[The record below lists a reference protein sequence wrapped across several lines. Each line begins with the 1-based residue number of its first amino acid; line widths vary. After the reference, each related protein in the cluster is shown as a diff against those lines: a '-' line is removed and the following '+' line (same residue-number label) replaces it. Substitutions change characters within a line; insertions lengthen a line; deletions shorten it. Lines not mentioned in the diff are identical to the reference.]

1 MVTTDLGNPLADS
14 VLRIVYQ
21 RPAVFRN
28 HAPVG
33 VDVDVPHQDQLNVE
47 RQQLQPMGIDA
58 AQIRGHQRSR
68 HKIGFRVRNLDR
80 DQEFIRKARE
90 DI

>member
-1 MVTTDLGNPLADS
+1 
-14 VLRIVYQ
+14 
-21 RPAVFRN
+21 
-28 HAPVG
+28 
-33 VDVDVPHQDQLNVE
+33 
-47 RQQLQPMGIDA
+47 MGIDA